1 MYVVSRP
8 VYLLV
13 YTHPH
18 STLIYTH
25 PPILDAWSQYSAE
38 KGPDKTQE
46 AGGGGVRRAAVWV
59 TGDSPDKKYIDGE
72 AEDTPRQE
80 PSITVCI
87 T

>member
-18 STLIYTH
+18 STLIHTH
-25 PPILDAWSQYSAE
+25 PPILDALSQYSAE

-46 AGGGGVRRAAVWV
+46 ADGGGEGMGHW
-59 TGDSPDKKYIDGE
+59 
-72 AEDTPRQE
+72 
-80 PSITVCI
+80 
-87 T
+87 

>member
-46 AGGGGVRRAAVWV
+46 VGAGGLWYGSLVTLQIKSILMVRQKIHQ
-59 TGDSPDKKYIDGE
+59 DKNL
-72 AEDTPRQE
+72 
-80 PSITVCI
+80 PSLYA
-87 T
+87 

>member
-1 MYVVSRP
+1 MCMLSQDQFIYWYIHTHTQHS
-8 VYLLV
+8 
-13 YTHPH
+13 YT
-18 STLIYTH
+18 
-25 PPILDAWSQYSAE
+25 PILDAWSQYSAE